1 MNDAVRQLDM
11 VPHWPTRPK
20 NQMSTKPTRL
30 ANKAENK
37 AEQVYLENL
46 VLLQH
51 LARDVERQIL
61 TVNNALDEA
70 QVLRDQLVT
79 VVHDE
84 HPSHIQLDVVLL
96 LLGVKQVKRCTPAR
110 ADASARQQTKTN
122 TTIMIWKDCKSCNR
136 PHHKQPMTIAD
147 IQLRDCTD
155 LQHVDT
161 NTARLVVKL
170 EQLNDKALE
179 YGIKM
184 QLSLAQQAQ
193 IHCQLQSGGT
203 ALTWVQTTRS

>member
-1 MNDAVRQLDM
+1 M
-11 VPHWPTRPK
+11 
-20 NQMSTKPTRL
+20 
-30 ANKAENK
+30 
-37 AEQVYLENL
+37 YLENL

-61 TVNNALDEA
+61 AVNNALDKA

-96 LLGVKQVKRCTPAR
+96 LLGVKQVKRCTPAKSSR
-110 ADASARQQTKTN
+110 TRQQLKTH
-122 TTIMIWKDCKSCNR
+122 TTIKFWKDCKSYNR
-136 PHHKQPMTIAD
+136 SHHKQTMTIAD
-147 IQLRDCTD
+147 IQLRDV
-155 LQHVDT
+155 QYVDM
-161 NTARLVVKL
+161 NTARLAVKL
-170 EQLNDKALE
+170 NQLNDKALQ

-193 IHCQLQSGGT
+193 LHCQLQSGGT
-203 ALTWVQTTRS
+203 ALTWVQTARS